1 MKIKYA
7 TLRLTTLLF
16 RSTDV
21 NLWASMRERIIN
33 RTGTSVQHLRWL
45 PGNLTAATGLR
56 GGSQRTQLFIL
67 QQLTVVV
74 HHRQPSSLI
83 SNTRHTHTLTHTEA
97 IRPAIITK
105 SAASPHTLSQTHFIA
120 PNSRRWHPLRLCNFQ
135 FKLLLLTDPTQS
147 GERCSTATVRRPR
160 CRKMSSL

>member
-56 GGSQRTQLFIL
+56 GGSRRTQLFIL

-83 SNTRHTHTLTHTEA
+83 SNTRHTHTH
-97 IRPAIITK
+97 
-105 SAASPHTLSQTHFIA
+105 SHTLKQLDLQLSQKVLRAHTRYHRHISLHLTAEDDTHSVSAIF
-120 PNSRRWHPLRLCNFQ
+120 
-135 FKLLLLTDPTQS
+135 
-147 GERCSTATVRRPR
+147 
-160 CRKMSSL
+160 SSSCYY